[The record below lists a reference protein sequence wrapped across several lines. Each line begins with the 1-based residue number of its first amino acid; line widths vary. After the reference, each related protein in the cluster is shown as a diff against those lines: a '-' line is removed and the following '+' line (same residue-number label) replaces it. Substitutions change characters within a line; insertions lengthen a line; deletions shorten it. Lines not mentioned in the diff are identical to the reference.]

1 MAVLEVDRELDSGEA
16 RLNELGYKQELRRDL
31 SGFHNFAIMFA
42 VASVSSLSW
51 HQLHHGIE
59 ALLKVF
65 ELILLCHLE
74 VEVHPVKATV
84 QEGFYRS

>member
-1 MAVLEVDRELDSGEA
+1 MAVLEVEKQLDSGEA

-51 HQLHHGIE
+51 QHSS
-59 ALLKVF
+59 
-65 ELILLCHLE
+65 
-74 VEVHPVKATV
+74 
-84 QEGFYRS
+84 QECTTG